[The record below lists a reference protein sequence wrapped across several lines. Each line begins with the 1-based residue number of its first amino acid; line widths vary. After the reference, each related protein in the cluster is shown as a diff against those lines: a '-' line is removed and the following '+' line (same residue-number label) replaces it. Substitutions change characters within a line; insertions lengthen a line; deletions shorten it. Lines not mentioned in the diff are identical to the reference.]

1 MACQTPEC
9 HTGILRVPGNGTP
22 DYRTR
27 TPWKE
32 QIIMRLLLA
41 GVTHL
46 SGSAL
51 SNIGMILEAE
61 RQVMSMLRG
70 AVEQQRNLLVT
81 SHK

>member
-1 MACQTPEC
+1 
-9 HTGILRVPGNGTP
+9 
-22 DYRTR
+22 
-27 TPWKE
+27 
-32 QIIMRLLLA
+32 MRLLLA